1 MQILSWVNIPFQDY
15 FSSREVRIEVGFG
28 PIQDVTNGVSVEEA
42 CFTVGYV
49 SFCDGKDPLCLSS
62 FHCKRPLLGIFKVV
76 SVEFTVPAVPDRDV
90 IVTHLFG
97 CLPHP

>member
-1 MQILSWVNIPFQDY
+1 MQILSWVNILFQDY
-15 FSSREVRIEVGFG
+15 FSSCKVRIKVGFG

-49 SFCDGKDPLCLSS
+49 SFCVGKDSLCLSS
-62 FHCKRPLLGIFKVV
+62 FHCKRLLSGVFKVV

-90 IVTHLFG
+90 IVPRLFG
-97 CLPHP
+97 CLLHP